1 MEQKKICYRCL
12 LEDMDEKKIMTEVK
26 ELMESIPEED
36 KTDEAEYRR
45 RLDICRKCESLING
59 TCKKCG
65 CYVELRAAG
74 RKRTCPDTENRWG

>member
-12 LEDMDEKKIMTEVK
+12 LEDMDENEIKNKVQ
-26 ELMESIPEED
+26 ELIYGIPEDE
-36 KTDEAEYRR
+36 KTDEEEYRR
-45 RLDICRKCESLING
+45 RLDICKSCDSLISG

>member
-12 LEDMDEKKIMTEVK
+12 LEDMDENEIMNKVQ
-26 ELMESIPEED
+26 ELIYGIPEDE

-45 RLDICRKCESLING
+45 RLDICKNCDSLICG

>member
-26 ELMESIPEED
+26 ELIESIPEED

-45 RLDICRKCESLING
+45 RLING